1 MIGFISDI
9 HGNYAA
15 LCSVLEE
22 LDRLGCGTIYSLGDV
37 AGYYPAVNECC
48 EALRKRN
55 IVNLMGNHDQYL
67 LTGSSC
73 GRSRSVDM
81 AIAYQA
87 KIIDEKNLNWLSK
100 SPLSVRTDYFFACHG
115 GPEDYLDQY
124 LSSPPFPIDEKTGLF
139 LSGHTHKALIW
150 QHNNCY
156 YCNPGAVGQPRDG
169 DPRAS
174 FAVLDDNG
182 TISIHRVKYDI
193 DATAKLSKE
202 AGFFPAFYD
211 CLYEGAKIH

>member
-9 HGNYAA
+9 HGNFSA

-22 LDRLGCGTIYSLGDV
+22 LDHLNCSTIYSLGDV
-37 AGYYPAVNECC
+37 AGYYPSINECC
-48 EALRKRN
+48 FELRHRN
-55 IVNLMGNHDQYL
+55 IINLMGNHDQYIING
-67 LTGSSC
+67 TSC

-87 KIIDEKNLNWLSK
+87 NVIEKENIDWLK
-100 SPLSVRTDYFFACHG
+100 GSPQYIHTEHFFACHG
-115 GPEDYLDQY
+115 GPEDFIDQY
-124 LSSPPFPIDEKTGLF
+124 LLSPPFPLDEKTGLF
-139 LSGHTHKALIW
+139 LSGHTHKAVIW
-150 QHNNCY
+150 EKESSV

-174 FAVLDDNG
+174 FAILNDFG
-182 TISIHRVKYDI
+182 HIEIHRVKYDI

-202 AGFFPAFYD
+202 AGFFPAFYE
-211 CLYEGAKIH
+211 CLYEGVKIH